1 MRPTIDT
8 VLLEALMS
16 SKESETP
23 PGYRDYPL
31 DIVEGEIYEV
41 WLEHSWDGPKACVA
55 VSRIATDKGSPSWE
69 ISPDWDILVDG
80 QVRRVFADR
89 VFRQGTATRPPTF
102 IFPKVR
108 KVGYSQ
114 LAQEIV
120 SVQPMTAPSGLIFYQ
135 KEELVET

>member
-55 VSRIATDKGSPSWE
+55 VSRIATDKGSPDWE
-69 ISPDWDILVDG
+69 ILVDG
-80 QVRRVFADR
+80 HVRRVFADR
-89 VFRQGTATRPPTF
+89 VFSQGTATRPPTF

-114 LAQEIV
+114 LAQEII

-135 KEELVET
+135 KEEPVET

>member
-1 MRPTIDT
+1 
-8 VLLEALMS
+8 MS
-16 SKESETP
+16 SKESETSS
-23 PGYRDYPL
+23 GYRDYPL

-55 VSRIATDKGSPSWE
+55 VSRIATDKGSPDWE
-69 ISPDWDILVDG
+69 ILVVG

-89 VFRQGTATRPPTF
+89 VFSQGTATRPPTF
-102 IFPKVR
+102 MFPKVR

-114 LAQEIV
+114 FAQEII

-135 KEELVET
+135 KEEPGET

>member
-1 MRPTIDT
+1 
-8 VLLEALMS
+8 MS
-16 SKESETP
+16 SKDPETP

-55 VSRIATDKGSPSWE
+55 VSRIATDKGSPDWE
-69 ISPDWDILVDG
+69 ILVDG

-89 VFRQGTATRPPTF
+89 VFSQGTATRPPTF
-102 IFPKVR
+102 MFPKVR

-114 LAQEIV
+114 FAQEII

-135 KEELVET
+135 DYQKEEPVET

>member
-1 MRPTIDT
+1 
-8 VLLEALMS
+8 MS

-55 VSRIATDKGSPSWE
+55 VSRIATDKGSPDWE
-69 ISPDWDILVDG
+69 ILVDRH
-80 QVRRVFADR
+80 VRRVFAER
-89 VFRQGTATRPPTF
+89 VFSQGTATRPPTF
-102 IFPKVR
+102 IFPKPR
-108 KVGYSQ
+108 QVGYSQ

-135 KEELVET
+135 KEEPVET

>member
-1 MRPTIDT
+1 
-8 VLLEALMS
+8 MS

-55 VSRIATDKGSPSWE
+55 VSRIPIGKGSPDWE
-69 ISPDWDILVDG
+69 ILVDG

-89 VFRQGTATRPPTF
+89 VFSQGTATRPPTF

-135 KEELVET
+135 KEEPVET